1 MHASSFPGSESWAK
15 LSPAMPAVPRYSR
28 RYAAPRLG
36 PVERWFLP
44 ALLLTAAL
52 HFGGYHLLHATHF
65 NGFTVPRD
73 PRPPSRVFQVQ
84 RATIDPKTLDNPKE
98 PEKPPTKPVPDVTEI
113 QIPGETKPSYEQLM
127 QQPERDIIVAPE
139 ASTTMAMEKPRVDQ
153 AKPLEKVVSENNN
166 PAALPSDLKALTDQL
181 LNGKP
186 NVTSNHP
193 SFEVTG
199 NANGSRPNAGPNPGV
214 ANFSNLDSLISSK
227 GPLTSKTAPILLP
240 TDLLFDYNA
249 ADLRSEAVG
258 SLQKLA
264 ELMQRN
270 PNATFIIEGHT
281 DNFGTPEYNLDLS
294 KARAESVKN
303 WLVDNEGIDPARIQ
317 TRGLGLTR
325 LLVTGGNIEQQKLNR
340 RVEIVIKS
348 NKGTTR

>member
-1 MHASSFPGSESWAK
+1 MAT
-15 LSPAMPAVPRYSR
+15 VPRYSR

-36 PVERWFLP
+36 PVERWFIP

-52 HFGGYHLLHATHF
+52 HFGGYHLLRTTHF
-65 NGFTVPRD
+65 NGFTAPRD
-73 PRPPSRVFQVQ
+73 PRPPSRVFKVNS
-84 RATIDPKTLDNPKE
+84 ATIDPKTLDQPKE
-98 PEKPPTKPVPDVTEI
+98 TEKPPTKPVPDVTEI
-113 QIPGETKPSYEQLM
+113 QIPGGDTKPNYEKLLEEQH
-127 QQPERDIIVAPE
+127 DVIAAPE
-139 ASTTMAMEKPRVDQ
+139 TDKTVATEKPRVEQ
-153 AKPLEKVVSENNN
+153 ARTLDKALAETNN
-166 PAALPSDLKALTDQL
+166 PTALPSDLQALADQL
-181 LNGKP
+181 LKGKP
-186 NVTSNHP
+186 NVTSSHP

-199 NANGSRPNAGPNPGV
+199 STSTSKPNAGPNPGV

-249 ADLRSEAVG
+249 AELRPAAVG

-294 KARAESVKN
+294 KARAESVKY
-303 WLVDNEGIDPARIQ
+303 WLVAQAGIDPSRIQ
-317 TRGLGLTR
+317 TRGLGLSR
-325 LLVTGGNIEQQKLNR
+325 LLVNGGSIDQQKLNR
-340 RVEIVIKS
+340 RVEIVIKGNRTS
-348 NKGTTR
+348 GR